1 MIEKLNK
8 DEMPAILPLSRKG
21 NTVLRV
27 MLLQL
32 EVGEGLFLPKEDWKA
47 KNGPRFI
54 VAGVTKPTVS
64 ATSLAGRPMARGG
77 CLDGRP
83 EAISNC
89 LHRCFHA
96 IIEIFLQRMQLTN

>member
-83 EAISNC
+83 KATSNC
-89 LHRCFHA
+89 LHRGFHA
-96 IIEIFLQRMQLTN
+96 IIEIFLQGM

>member
-1 MIEKLNK
+1 VLPLTSDVLLLFSIKSTYFMIEKLNK

-32 EVGEGLFLPKEDWKA
+32 EIGEGLFLPKEDWKA

-54 VAGVTKPTVS
+54 VAGVTKTHGFRYEFGWK
-64 ATSLAGRPMARGG
+64 A
-77 CLDGRP
+77 DGTGWLFRRT
-83 EAISNC
+83 A
-89 LHRCFHA
+89 
-96 IIEIFLQRMQLTN
+96 